1 MRRYSEEAPQRVGG
15 RAGLEPAVAEAAE
28 VEDDGDDDPEEG
40 QRWQWH
46 AAARETGGMREE
58 DRWSGS

>member
-46 AAARETGGMREE
+46 AAARETGG
-58 DRWSGS
+58 